1 VTLINCYVYII
12 QHSHV
17 SILDNRKCDFDFTV
31 KEATLSLNLLP
42 FFFHLC
48 RSLSASATRRRSSS
62 FLFFIILLQLFERA
76 LINTT
81 LKSYVAIAPPPQTYA
96 NQVVF
101 PAVSLD
107 PMVSKVLMAVWAAL
121 DVLLL
126 AAGVVALALSI
137 VWRAPNILMNMVLS
151 SADLTG
157 ATSSGY
163 FLLVE
168 LTLSQL
174 APCWVLH

>member
-1 VTLINCYVYII
+1 
-12 QHSHV
+12 
-17 SILDNRKCDFDFTV
+17 
-31 KEATLSLNLLP
+31 
-42 FFFHLC
+42 
-48 RSLSASATRRRSSS
+48 
-62 FLFFIILLQLFERA
+62 
-76 LINTT
+76 
-81 LKSYVAIAPPPQTYA
+81 
-96 NQVVF
+96 
-101 PAVSLD
+101 
-107 PMVSKVLMAVWAAL
+107 MVSKVLMGVWSAL

-168 LTLSQL
+168 LTPSQL
-174 APCWVLH
+174 VPCWVLH